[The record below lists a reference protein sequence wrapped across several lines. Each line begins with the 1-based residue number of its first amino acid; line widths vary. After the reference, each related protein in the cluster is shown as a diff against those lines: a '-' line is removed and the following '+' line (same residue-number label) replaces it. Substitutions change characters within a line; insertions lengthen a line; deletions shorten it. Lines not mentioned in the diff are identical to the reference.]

1 MPYLKLK
8 ADIFTYDKKTL
19 FHAGTEITEAALKDI
34 VSLNN
39 TKHFKSYTLMQ
50 HESIKKDLI
59 GCISQPPYQ
68 WIFSLGD
75 EYSALLKFMGKV
87 QLIQPVLETVDFLK
101 HYDIYTYHHTLTVF
115 TLSTLVAS
123 YMIDNYQDHISEV
136 MSSPTHDIGK
146 ICVPLSI
153 LQKSDPLTRNE
164 LDVLEQHPVSGYL
177 LLSHY
182 NKDTDNIAAVVARDH
197 HEKRNGTG
205 YPYGIHLDNP
215 ISEIVVVCDIYDA
228 LISLRPYR
236 PVPYDN
242 RTALEVITEMAMRN
256 EINADAVKVLIGLNR
271 KDKPDHR
278 KIVLSKEK
286 RGTPPRLNNYRKI
299 AEDDSST

>member
-8 ADIFTYDKKTL
+8 ADIVTYDKKTL

-39 TKHFKSYTLMQ
+39 TKHFKSHSLMH

-75 EYSALLKFMGKV
+75 EYSALLKFMEKV

-136 MSSPTHDIGK
+136 MSSPTHDVGK
-146 ICVPLSI
+146 ICVPIGI
-153 LQKSDPLTRNE
+153 LQKSTPLTRNE
-164 LDVLEQHPVSGYL
+164 LDILEQHPVSGYV

-182 NKDTDNIAAVVARDH
+182 MKDADNITAVVARDH
-197 HEKRNGTG
+197 HEKKNGTG
-205 YPYGIHLDNP
+205 YPYGTHLDNP

-228 LISLRPYR
+228 LISQRPYR

-242 RTALEVITEMAMRN
+242 RTALEELTELATRN
-256 EINADAVKVLIGLNR
+256 EINVEAVKILIALNR
-271 KDKPDHR
+271 KDKPDYR
-278 KIVLSKEK
+278 KIVLSQEK
-286 RGTPPRLNNYRKI
+286 RGSPPQLNNYRKI